1 MERPWPITLCFG
13 YDPKSNGCKPLPCL
27 GVFDTSKCK
36 FATISI
42 EESTLSTDSWRE
54 LYNVYLF
61 LQLGFVFFHH
71 FVGMSD
77 EVFRKTRSPNSSFDA
92 RRGYQKLMH
101 LNESLAYFYLNDLWN
116 QKFFKIWAMDD
127 CGLKGTW
134 TFQCCDLHEE
144 PSFSHRK

>member
-42 EESTLSTDSWRE
+42 EESTLSTDSWRK

-61 LQLGFVFFHH
+61 LQLGCVFFHH
-71 FVGMSD
+71 LDQS
-77 EVFRKTRSPNSSFDA
+77 KPSII
-92 RRGYQKLMH
+92 
-101 LNESLAYFYLNDLWN
+101 SLARVMRFSERHRRQILPLMLDFLSLLFSICSCFFLITFK
-116 QKFFKIWAMDD
+116 KFLYRNPISVIVTKV
-127 CGLKGTW
+127 
-134 TFQCCDLHEE
+134 
-144 PSFSHRK
+144 RKVSELGEV